1 MASLIE
7 ELIDVLDKEN
17 TEYEG
22 LFALSTEKTAYIA
35 GNELEKLQELL
46 EREQAAVGRV
56 NILEKKRTE
65 VSKDIADVLN
75 VPEKE
80 LTVRKLIDMLKGQK
94 DEQESLQA
102 VYSKLK
108 RTLEKVAR
116 VNDSNQKLLTES
128 LDMIQFEINLA
139 QSMRMSPETANYNKD
154 MYNNSGSYGTGG
166 FDAKQ

>member
-1 MASLIE
+1 M
-7 ELIDVLDKEN
+7 
-17 TEYEG
+17 
-22 LFALSTEKTAYIA
+22 
-35 GNELEKLQELL
+35 